1 MNLPRDKNAEFN
13 VKLFDLLLLQFGG
26 TEGELTMAV
35 AYLTQ
40 ATTDD
45 NAMRKA
51 ALVRIAREKI
61 KHADTLGSILLQL
74 TQGRMGP
81 LSTSMS
87 RTELRALLTAKG
99 LKNNNMERATESLN
113 AFLAAENLPSEERHY
128 ASDPK
133 IYLAAN
139 IATEEKQIAAYE
151 RIAQLTTD
159 SNFVSALN
167 YAKARQIQHRDEFLD
182 LLRRMNT
189 PH

>member
-1 MNLPRDKNAEFN
+1 MNLPQDKNTELN
-13 VKLFDLLLLQFGG
+13 IKLFDLLLLQFGG
-26 TEGELTMAV
+26 SEGELTMAI

-61 KHADTLGSILLQL
+61 KHADTLGSILLHL
-74 TQGRMGP
+74 NQGRTGP

-87 RTELRALLTAKG
+87 RTELRTLLTVKG

-113 AFLAAENLPSEERHY
+113 AFLAAETSPSGERHY

-133 IYLAAN
+133 VYLAAN
-139 IATEEKQIAAYE
+139 IATEERQIAAYG
-151 RIAQLTTD
+151 RIAHLTTD

-167 YAKARQIQHRDEFLD
+167 YAKSRQIQHRDEFLD
-182 LLRRMNT
+182 LLRRANS